1 MQAEDIRWL
10 HVELSSKCNAWC
22 PACPRNKQGFGLI
35 DNLVEQDLS
44 TQRFEEIFHQLPNLD
59 AVQLCGNY
67 GDPIIASNILEV
79 IELIQQKNVKIQ
91 IHTNGGLRNV
101 SWWQELGSKLK
112 NYPHDVWFGIDGL
125 EGIHEIYRQGTSFK
139 KVIENATAFI
149 DAGGYASWQFIPYKH
164 NEHQIKDSIRL
175 SRKLKFSKFRL
186 ATLHRKQTIA
196 RHFKTGEYFELKPP
210 TTLKPLIQ
218 IVKGIKVEP
227 SNCMHVSQP
236 SIYLSA
242 NGTLYPCCYF
252 GLEAGPG
259 YSVLHDLLNNDV
271 DLNNQVCVKQ
281 CSR

>member
-101 SWWQELGSKLK
+101 SWWQKLGSKLK

-175 SRKLKFSKFRL
+175 SQKLKFSKFRL
-186 ATLHRKQTIA
+186 ARLHRVQTTA
-196 RHFKTGEYFELKPP
+196 RHYRTGEYFELNPP

-218 IVKGIKVEP
+218 IANGVKVEFN
-227 SNCMHVSQP
+227 NCMHISQP

-242 NGTLYPCCYF
+242 NGTLYPCCYY
-252 GLEAGPG
+252 GQEGTIG
-259 YSVLHDLLNNDV
+259 HDSLDKLLADPVELTNKICLKN
-271 DLNNQVCVKQ
+271 